1 MPHPPLPAERFA
13 QHSRLSELVTALG
26 FRRYPLFLTGLLYEE
41 PGGPLRRVAAVASR
55 DGDLVAYHAGEVV
68 ELAGH
73 LPTSRLFDN
82 DLTGR
87 SPKTL
92 VDALADRN
100 QAFFA
105 HEVASWTRG
114 RRSVNEVG
122 IELLCRWFPPR
133 RSAPLAITGA
143 EVLGVV
149 PLEVTDALLDEF
161 HRLAGRHELGF
172 LVEQVME
179 LLARS

>member
-1 MPHPPLPAERFA
+1 
-13 QHSRLSELVTALG
+13 V
-26 FRRYPLFLTGLLYEE
+26 
-41 PGGPLRRVAAVASR
+41 
-55 DGDLVAYHAGEVV
+55 
-68 ELAGH
+68 
-73 LPTSRLFDN
+73 FDD

-87 SPKTL
+87 SPKAL

-114 RRSVNEVG
+114 RRSINEVG
-122 IELLCRWFPPR
+122 IELLGHWFPPQR
-133 RSAPLAITGA
+133 PAPLAITGS

-161 HRLAGRHELGF
+161 HRLADRHERGF
-172 LVEQVME
+172 LVEHVME
-179 LLARS
+179 LLATS

>member
-1 MPHPPLPAERFA
+1 
-13 QHSRLSELVTALG
+13 
-26 FRRYPLFLTGLLYEE
+26 
-41 PGGPLRRVAAVASR
+41 
-55 DGDLVAYHAGEVV
+55 VV

-73 LPTSRLFDN
+73 LPTSRLFDD

-92 VDALADRN
+92 IDALADHN

-105 HEVASWTRG
+105 NEVASWTRG
-114 RRSVNEVG
+114 RRSINEVG
-122 IELLCRWFPPR
+122 IELLHHWFPPR
-133 RSAPLAITGA
+133 RSAPLAITGS

-161 HRLAGRHELGF
+161 HHLANHHEHRY
-172 LVEQVME
+172 LVDQVMD
-179 LLARS
+179 LLATN